1 MPDIA
6 ALRKRAQNAIDQR
19 RDALFELSRAI
30 HANPETAYEERQAST
45 RLADFLDKNGFKVTR
60 GYCGIETSYR
70 GDASGK
76 TGGPRVAILAEYDAL
91 ADLGHGCGHN
101 LIAMIGSAAAIGVR
115 DVIGGLDR
123 SGGAV
128 GGPAQAGGGGR

>member
-19 RDALFELSRAI
+19 RDALFDLSRAI

-60 GYCGIETSYR
+60 GYRGIETSYETVPR
-70 GDASGK
+70 WILK
-76 TGGPRVAILAEYDAL
+76 FGPVW
-91 ADLGHGCGHN
+91 H
-101 LIAMIGSAAAIGVR
+101 
-115 DVIGGLDR
+115 
-123 SGGAV
+123 
-128 GGPAQAGGGGR
+128 GPAGRR